1 MTLSL
6 PCMHA
11 FLYCLFNT
19 RYVAQAPY
27 YTIRAEAWQARVMQA
42 ASSYFLPAEMAD
54 LQRIGIRFVPQEADR
69 IKRHLRRKDDYYNEA
84 SNPTLPAPD
93 DGPDHPA
100 FRDNNQ
106 RRRQAA
112 ENTAGDINPTLGR
125 APAGNRIRRVIPNQ
139 DNSGFPQDGQ
149 LAAANT
155 RQYLD
160 QDGNQINPVNNPPR
174 RPAPNSWVRT
184 ANSNSLLRRTQLFI
198 GSVFVFDLAHALLR
212 HLRQEVISL
221 TANGTEADESL
232 LKQIIRNVRGMTFR
246 ELVPKYHMK
255 PDGSRRYREGE
266 APAAGDNR
274 PRIGGSMF
282 NIYDNTPVPVGGPV
296 PPARNIGGWDRR
308 YNVDDATR
316 NAATIDVKE
325 DGNTVAYMPGHV
337 AKYEDF
343 TDIAT
348 PLSTSELE
356 SLRLHGYCRYKGKYY
371 TPHRLPEWLGIFL
384 GQGAPGSGYLDN
396 ADLYMTN
403 DRRLTALRNQGQ
415 YPSAFLTNGVVAD
428 DLSAARLTEHCNA
441 KNIDPRFFTWEMR
454 KNVFIP
460 LELDVM
466 DITRLG
472 DVQHYSKLSEIL
484 NSFGTGLY
492 QGMNLTDVFDELNKG
507 YRNLKSDVP
516 LNMLA
521 PFTNVTKLVQLPA
534 TPSAPRR
541 TFANEEVMRLFI
553 AADDVLRIIAQW
565 YMTAGVLDS
574 VSFAD
579 YRAPKPDD
587 KDYYK
592 QILGNRP
599 DAQEY
604 GERVFG
610 QKRCPPG
617 FQAAYFTGPPSD
629 RHRRMLPPGAEILPG
644 GGLNPDARHME
655 CVPVA
660 APGRVLINDPTPP
673 VVTGGD
679 VVMAAVPDDRDAGQ
693 KRTKKHKKSKSKK

>member
-1 MTLSL
+1 M
-6 PCMHA
+6 
-11 FLYCLFNT
+11 
-19 RYVAQAPY
+19 
-27 YTIRAEAWQARVMQA
+27 MQA

-69 IKRHLRRKDDYYNEA
+69 IKRHLRRKDDYYDEPNDV
-84 SNPTLPAPD
+84 SVDRND
-93 DGPDHPA
+93 DGSDHPA
-100 FRDNNQ
+100 FTGDTPGQVGNQLRRTRAMESGRAINLRPMAAADRTARPIPEQDPAGFPIDQVVPVDNSRDQ
-106 RRRQAA
+106 RRGV
-112 ENTAGDINPTLGR
+112 TA
-125 APAGNRIRRVIPNQ
+125 
-139 DNSGFPQDGQ
+139 
-149 LAAANT
+149 
-155 RQYLD
+155 
-160 QDGNQINPVNNPPR
+160 
-174 RPAPNSWVRT
+174 RPDAWVRT
-184 ANSNSLLRRTQLFI
+184 ANANSLLRRTQLFI

-246 ELVPKYHMK
+246 ELVPKYGMK
-255 PDGSRRYREGE
+255 RDGSRYKEGDALE
-266 APAAGDNR
+266 GGAGTR
-274 PRIGGSMF
+274 TIIY
-282 NIYDNTPVPVGGPV
+282 NIYDPAGPPNV
-296 PPARNIGGWDRR
+296 NHNPTGWDPR
-308 YNVDDATR
+308 YNVDANTR
-316 NAATIDVKE
+316 NAATIDVK
-325 DGNTVAYMPGHV
+325 DDNGKTVPHMPRRV

-343 TDIAT
+343 TDIST
-348 PLSTSELE
+348 PLSTTDLE

-384 GQGAPGSGYLDN
+384 GNTGRGGYLDN

-579 YRAPKPDD
+579 YRAPKQGDEN
-587 KDYYK
+587 YFK

-599 DAQEY
+599 DAQQY

-617 FQAAYFTGPPSD
+617 FQPAYFTGPPSD
-629 RHRRMLPPGAEILPG
+629 KHRRMLPPGAEILPG
-644 GGLNPDARHME
+644 GGINPDARHME
-655 CVPVA
+655 CIQVA
-660 APGRVLINDPTPP
+660 APSRVLINDPIPP

-693 KRTKKHKKSKSKK
+693 KRTKKHKKSKSRK

>member
-1 MTLSL
+1 
-6 PCMHA
+6 
-11 FLYCLFNT
+11 
-19 RYVAQAPY
+19 
-27 YTIRAEAWQARVMQA
+27 MQA

-84 SNPTLPAPD
+84 SDPTLPTPD
-93 DGPDHPA
+93 DGPDNPT
-100 FRDNNQ
+100 FREDN
-106 RRRQAA
+106 RGRRQGAS
-112 ENTAGDINPTLGR
+112 DL
-125 APAGNRIRRVIPNQ
+125 GNRIDAVIGGYDTAANDRDIRPIANQ
-139 DNSGFPQDGQ
+139 DRNGFPQDTRTAIDNSRQQGNDAVA
-149 LAAANT
+149 LRREAN
-155 RQYLD
+155 
-160 QDGNQINPVNNPPR
+160 V
-174 RPAPNSWVRT
+174 WVRT
-184 ANSNSLLRRTQLFI
+184 ANANSLLRRTQLFI

-221 TANGTEADESL
+221 TANGTEADETL

-246 ELVPKYHMK
+246 ELVPKYNTK
-255 PDGSRRYREGE
+255 PDGSRYKEGQDGE
-266 APAAGDNR
+266 ARRAGVGQRN
-274 PRIGGSMF
+274 IIY
-282 NIYDNTPVPVGGPV
+282 NIYDPVG
-296 PPARNIGGWDRR
+296 PPNVNHNPTGWDPR
-308 YNVDDATR
+308 YNVDANTR
-316 NAATIDVKE
+316 NTATIDVKDE
-325 DGNTVAYMPGHV
+325 NGKTVPHMPRRV

-343 TDIAT
+343 TDIST
-348 PLSTSELE
+348 PLSTTDLE

-384 GQGAPGSGYLDN
+384 GNTGRGGYLDN

-579 YRAPKPDD
+579 YRAPKQGDEN
-587 KDYYK
+587 YFK

-599 DAQEY
+599 DAQQY

-617 FQAAYFTGPPSD
+617 FQPAYFTGPPSD
-629 RHRRMLPPGAEILPG
+629 KHRRMLPPGAEILPG
-644 GGLNPDARHME
+644 GGINPDARVME
-655 CVPVA
+655 CLPIP
-660 APGRVLINDPTPP
+660 APSRVLINDPIPP

-693 KRTKKHKKSKSKK
+693 KRTKKHKKSKSRK

>member
-1 MTLSL
+1 MNLTNTQSL
-6 PCMHA
+6 PYPLA
-11 FLYCLFNT
+11 
-19 RYVAQAPY
+19 APY

-84 SNPTLPAPD
+84 SNPDRPTAD
-93 DGPDHPA
+93 EGPDNPT
-100 FRDNNQ
+100 FREDN
-106 RRRQAA
+106 RRRR
-112 ENTAGDINPTLGR
+112 ND
-125 APAGNRIRRVIPNQ
+125 
-139 DNSGFPQDGQ
+139 
-149 LAAANT
+149 AANT
-155 RQYLD
+155 ADTLRAGRPLANMQDRGQRPIPD
-160 QDGNQINPVNNPPR
+160 QDMAGFPLDTLLVDNDGVRQGGNNV
-174 RPAPNSWVRT
+174 RPGRDVWVRT

-255 PDGSRRYREGE
+255 PDRSRRYREGE
-266 APAAGDNR
+266 ARVAGDNR
-274 PRIGGSMF
+274 PVIDGSMF
-282 NIYDNTPVPVGGPV
+282 NIYDATGRVVGAPTPPNY
-296 PPARNIGGWDRR
+296 NITGWDRR
-308 YNVDDATR
+308 YNAGGDATR

-384 GQGAPGSGYLDN
+384 GDAGRGSYLDN

-403 DRRLTALRNQGQ
+403 NRRLTALRNQGQ

-521 PFTNVTKLVQLPA
+521 PFTNVAKLVQLPA

-644 GGLNPDARHME
+644 GGVNPDARHME
-655 CVPVA
+655 CLPVA
-660 APGRVLINDPTPP
+660 APGRVLINDPIPP
-673 VVTGGD
+673 VATGGD

-693 KRTKKHKKSKSKK
+693 KRTKRHKKKSKSKK

>member
-1 MTLSL
+1 
-6 PCMHA
+6 
-11 FLYCLFNT
+11 
-19 RYVAQAPY
+19 
-27 YTIRAEAWQARVMQA
+27 MQA

-69 IKRHLRRKDDYYNEA
+69 IKRHLRRKDDYYDEKSDPLLA
-84 SNPTLPAPD
+84 TPG

-100 FRDNNQ
+100 FRDDNR

-112 ENTAGDINPTLGR
+112 SNTGTAIDGGIVR
-125 APAGNRIRRVIPNQ
+125 APPMAPIYPINAPANERNRRAIPNQ
-139 DNSGFPQDGQ
+139 DNAGFAQD
-149 LAAANT
+149 NNIPIVNS
-155 RQYLD
+155 RQRGD
-160 QDGNQINPVNNPPR
+160 IPDADNP
-174 RPAPNSWVRT
+174 RPDVWVRT
-184 ANSNSLLRRTQLFI
+184 ANANSLLRRTQLFI

-246 ELVPKYHMK
+246 ELVPKYNMK
-255 PDGSRRYREGE
+255 PDGSRYKEGD
-266 APAAGDNR
+266 GL
-274 PRIGGSMF
+274 
-282 NIYDNTPVPVGGPV
+282 VGGAANRTVIYNLYDGVQGAVAAPNV
-296 PPARNIGGWDRR
+296 NYNPTGWDPR
-308 YNVDDATR
+308 YNVDNNTR
-316 NAATIDVKE
+316 NAATIDVK
-325 DGNTVAYMPGHV
+325 DDNGKTVPHLPRRV
-337 AKYEDF
+337 TKYEDF
-343 TDIAT
+343 TDIST
-348 PLSTSELE
+348 PLSTTDLE

-384 GQGAPGSGYLDN
+384 GQGGGGNGYLDN

-441 KNIDPRFFTWEMR
+441 KHIDPRFFTWEMR

-507 YRNLKSDVP
+507 YRHLKSDVP

-521 PFTNVTKLVQLPA
+521 PFTNVAKLVQLPA

-579 YRAPKPDD
+579 YRAPKVGDEN
-587 KDYYK
+587 YFK

-599 DAQEY
+599 DAQQY

-644 GGLNPDARHME
+644 GGINPDARVME
-655 CVPVA
+655 CMPVA
-660 APGRVLINDPTPP
+660 APARVLVNDPIPP

-679 VVMAAVPDDRDAGQ
+679 VVMAAVSGDRDAGQ
-693 KRTKKHKKSKSKK
+693 KRTKKHNKSKSRK